1 MKDALILEHKTYI
14 SARRAA
20 EITGYTS
27 DYVGQL
33 CRAGKIESKIVA
45 RSWFVLEESL
55 LKHKLINDEVK
66 TNKKTAKKR
75 RALRAQAALPQ
86 IPGVQFISKNEI
98 QVGVAL
104 LPEKT
109 QENIPVK
116 IIAPIVVPIKK
127 DTEVKSDIKIIKEK
141 EIETPFLPLL
151 TKSGKDVSVKFVPY
165 RFSMRSTKGAP
176 LVHVAAFELHPV
188 AQKISRKNLADKK
201 STETTKVS
209 KRSATTSRNISAS
222 AIALHPR
229 ESFAGN
235 FAAVALLLIVIAG
248 GGFFMMKSSFA
259 PIAQNFTTSGQASIG
274 SVTKDI
280 IDSVARGFNGVTHKI
295 AMFLGI
301 DSSSSKNNGT
311 LAVNN
316 SNPSNEDLGFSGI
329 AVVPSTN
336 SSEKDELVKER
347 IRASF
352 SDEVKVQPDKS
363 GTAGVITPVFKKAT
377 KDNFV
382 YVLVPIQET
391 RQ

>member
-20 EITGYTS
+20 ELTGYTS

-75 RALRAQAALPQ
+75 RALKAQAALPQ
-86 IPGVQFISKNEI
+86 IPGVQFISKDEI
-98 QVGVAL
+98 QVGVVL
-104 LPEKT
+104 LPERA
-109 QENIPVK
+109 QEK
-116 IIAPIVVPIKK
+116 IVAPIVSAIVP
-127 DTEVKSDIKIIKEK
+127 VKK
-141 EIETPFLPLL
+141 EIESPFLPVLQ
-151 TKSGKDVSVKFVPY
+151 KSVREVPVKFVPY

-188 AQKISRKNLADKK
+188 SQ
-201 STETTKVS
+201 KVS
-209 KRSATTSRNISAS
+209 KKSEATSRKISGSAN
-222 AIALHPR
+222 AIAINSR
-229 ESFAGN
+229 ESFLGN
-235 FAAVALLLIVIAG
+235 FAAITLLLIVIAG
-248 GGFFMMKSSFA
+248 GGFFMMQS
-259 PIAQNFTTSGQASIG
+259 PLTTIARNAALSEQASVASIA
-274 SVTKDI
+274 KDI
-280 IDSVARGFNGVTHKI
+280 IDSVARGFGGVTHKLAI
-295 AMFLGI
+295 FFGI
-301 DSSSSKNNGT
+301 DSASSKNTNGT
-311 LAVNN
+311 FAVNSGTNGAN
-316 SNPSNEDLGFSGI
+316 SDVPTNEDLGFSGI

-336 SSEKDELVKER
+336 SPEKDELVKDR
-347 IRASF
+347 IRATF
-352 SDEVKVQPDKS
+352 SDEVKVNPDQS